1 MNRLWERIR
10 DWVLLGVLVI
20 TSLVIMLTAN
30 DPMLRGLRA
39 RSLEATASIETMF
52 AGLGRYVRALD
63 ENEILRSQNMELSNQ
78 VALMRTAQ
86 AENQRLEAMLGL
98 EDSLSFAVQAARVIA
113 KDITSE
119 RNFLTIDVGSEDGI
133 RENMAVLDPS
143 GIVGKVVLVGS
154 RYARVMTYLNTEF
167 FTPANILPSHTD
179 GSLRWDGGRFDRLL
193 LEHVV
198 RSAEVSVGD
207 EVVTNGYSTVFHPG
221 YPIGVVDTLYAAP
234 GMSTWTIYIRPHAR
248 LDNLS
253 HVFVVT
259 EPPSSF
265 VEELTEASKA
275 P

>member
-39 RSLEATASIETMF
+39 RSLEATASIETLF

-63 ENEILRSQNMELSNQ
+63 ENEILRNQNIELSNQ

-98 EDSLSFAVQAARVIA
+98 TDSLAFGVRAARVIT

-133 RENMAVLDPS
+133 RENMAVIDPS
-143 GIVGKVVLVGS
+143 GIVGKVVLVGT

-167 FTPANILPSHTD
+167 FAPANVLPSYTD

-198 RSAEVSVGD
+198 RSANVSVGD
-207 EVVTNGYSTVFHPG
+207 MVVTNGYSTVFHPG

-234 GMSTWTIYIRPHAR
+234 GMSTWTIFVRPHAR

-259 EPPSSF
+259 EPPPSF
-265 VEELTEASKA
+265 IEAL
-275 P
+275 PDTPENP